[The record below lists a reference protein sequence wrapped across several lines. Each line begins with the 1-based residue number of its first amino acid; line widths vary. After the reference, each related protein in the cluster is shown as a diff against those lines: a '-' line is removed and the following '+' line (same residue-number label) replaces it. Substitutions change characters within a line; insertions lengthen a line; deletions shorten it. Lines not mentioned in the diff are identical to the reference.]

1 MGSCNSIPQPAEDT
15 ILAALFSFK
24 NYVSRKLKYKRELK
38 RNIDSLKAELKRLIE
53 VKNDLLRRVDNEEK
67 QPQRE
72 RLSQVQGWLTRVADT
87 LTEVDELITDSSE
100 EVERLCLGGFCYKN
114 YKYASFS
121 FGKRVAKKLE
131 VVKSLKE
138 EGGEFRVVADRRPDD
153 PVDDQIPSEPTVG
166 LESTFDEVWR
176 CYEEDQVKIIGL
188 YGRGGVGK
196 TALLNQ
202 IYNKIRETSA
212 DIILIRISAT
222 NKNLENI
229 QDEIGE
235 NLRLYDESWK
245 NKSSLEKAKDILRIL
260 KTKKFVLLLDDIW
273 EWVDLTEAGVPLSD
287 SNAVSKV
294 FFTTRLLMNVCG
306 RMKPHMIPVECLGH
320 ENALKLFLSTVGDWA
335 LGSHPEIPSL
345 AETMAKECG
354 GLPLGLIKVAEA
366 MTHKKTPQ
374 EWDYAINEFQ
384 RMGHEYSG
392 MQEVYRVLRS
402 SYDHLPKDP
411 IIQSCFLY
419 CSLFSKN
426 HIISKRDLID
436 CWIGRRFLDDKHVA
450 QNKGYHIIGILLHA
464 GLLEEEDDDRVKI
477 NGITRDL
484 ALWLIKNDKGKE
496 NVFVNTGAGLTEAP
510 EAGEWGGLTG
520 VSMMENQVE
529 ILPER
534 PSAHCLEDLFL
545 NDNNLKVINGGF
557 FTFMSCLTILRL
569 SNNRSLTELPPEISI
584 LVSLQH
590 LDLSRTGIK
599 ELREELRA
607 LSKLRCLILED
618 TPALQTI
625 SQPLISNFLMLRV
638 LRMLECGALSQ
649 NGESLVGEV
658 ICLQRLNSL
667 DISLN
672 GSSALQRLLTSHRL
686 LSCLESVCLQNL
698 TQTRF
703 IRVLLADLKNLKRLH
718 ILDCENLEELQ
729 IICEDGLE
737 NTEGFCGFRNLCE
750 VKIRACSKLKDLT
763 WLILATSL
771 RRIVISDCPEM
782 EELISVGRLV
792 DFPERV
798 RGRIPFKKLEFLA
811 LRGLQN
817 LKSINENALPFLK
830 LKEIEVIGCPQL
842 KTLPLDSESSK
853 EGGIVIKGEQQ
864 WWDGLRWEDPTI
876 SSTFDPFFKPW
887 W

>member
-38 RNIDSLKAELKRLIE
+38 RNIDSLKAEFKRLIE
-53 VKNDLLRRVDNEEK
+53 VRNDLRRRVDNE
-67 QPQRE
+67 PQRE

-100 EVERLCLGGFCYKN
+100 EVERLRLGGFCYKN

-121 FGKRVAKKLE
+121 FGKRVAEKLE

-153 PVDDQIPSEPTVG
+153 PVDDQIPFEPTVG

-176 CYEEDQVKIIGL
+176 CYEG
-188 YGRGGVGK
+188 
-196 TALLNQ
+196 
-202 IYNKIRETSA
+202 
-212 DIILIRISAT
+212 RISAT

-245 NKSSLEKAKDILRIL
+245 NKSSLEKAKDIRRIL

-320 ENALKLFLSTVGDWA
+320 ENALKLFRSTVGDWA

-392 MQEVYRVLRS
+392 MQEVYWVLRS

-672 GSSALQRLLTSHRL
+672 GSSALQRLLTSHR
-686 LSCLESVCLQNL
+686 
-698 TQTRF
+698 
-703 IRVLLADLKNLKRLH
+703 
-718 ILDCENLEELQ
+718 
-729 IICEDGLE
+729 
-737 NTEGFCGFRNLCE
+737 
-750 VKIRACSKLKDLT
+750 
-763 WLILATSL
+763 
-771 RRIVISDCPEM
+771 RIVISDCPEM

>member
-1 MGSCNSIPQPAEDT
+1 MGNCNSIPQPAEDT
-15 ILAALFSFK
+15 ILAALTSFI
-24 NYVSRKLKYKRELK
+24 NCVSKKVNYKRELK
-38 RNIDSLKAELKRLIE
+38 KKIVLLEDGLGKLIE
-53 VKNDLLRRVDNEEK
+53 VKNDVLQRVENEEK
-67 QPQRE
+67 QPQRK
-72 RLSQVQGWLTRVADT
+72 RLSQVQGWLTRVADAI
-87 LTEVDELITDSSE
+87 TEVDKLIKDSPD
-100 EVERLCLGGFCYKN
+100 EVERLCLGGLCYKN
-114 YKYASFS
+114 YKFASS
-121 FGKRVAKKLE
+121 RFGKRVAEKLKLVE
-131 VVKSLKE
+131 SLKAE
-138 EGGEFRVVADRRPDD
+138 SKGFGEVANRRPDD
-153 PVDDQIPSEPTVG
+153 AADDRIPCKPTVG
-166 LESTFDEVWR
+166 LESTFHEVWR
-176 CYEEDQVKIIGL
+176 CYEEDPEKIIGL
-188 YGRGGVGK
+188 YGIGGVGK

-202 IYNKIRETSA
+202 IHNKILETSA

-229 QDEIGE
+229 QDEIGKKQVSD
-235 NLRLYDESWK
+235 DESWK
-245 NKSSLEKAKDILRIL
+245 TKSSLEKAKEIHKNL
-260 KTKKFVLLLDDIW
+260 KTKKFVLLLDDLW

-484 ALWLIKNDKGKE
+484 ALWLIINDKGKE

-534 PSAHCLEDLFL
+534 PSAHCLETLFL

-557 FTFMSCLTILRL
+557 FKFMSCLTVLNL
-569 SNNRSLTELPPEISI
+569 SNNPSLTELPLEISK
-584 LVSLQH
+584 LGSLRH
-590 LDLSRTGIK
+590 LDLSGTGVK
-599 ELREELRA
+599 ELREELKA
-607 LSKLRCLILED
+607 LSNLRYLNLRNTSE
-618 TPALQTI
+618 LQTI
-625 SQPLISNFLMLRV
+625 PQKLLSNFSKLET
-638 LRMLECGALSQ
+638 LRMLECGAVNQ
-649 NGESLVGEV
+649 GGELLIEELLRLG
-658 ICLQRLNSL
+658 RLNSL
-667 DISLN
+667 DISIK
-672 GSSALQRLLTSHRL
+672 SSPALERLLSSRSL
-686 LSCLESVCLQNL
+686 VSCLESLSLQNL
-698 TQTRF
+698 AHTRAIKVF
-703 IRVLLADLKNLKRLH
+703 LADLKKLEKLH
-718 ILDCENLEELQ
+718 IWDCEYLEELQ
-729 IICEDGLE
+729 IICLDGE
-737 NTEGFCGFRNLCE
+737 NAEICDFRNLRE
-750 VKIRACSKLKDLT
+750 VNIMSCSNLKHLT

-771 RRIVISDCPEM
+771 RRIVISDCSNV
-782 EELISVGRLV
+782 EELISVGRLGE
-792 DFPERV
+792 FPERV
-798 RGRIPFKKLEFLA
+798 QGRIPFQKLESIV
-811 LRGLQN
+811 LRGLPN
-817 LKSINENALPFLK
+817 LQRINETALRFANM
-830 LKEIEVIGCPQL
+830 KEIEVIGCPQL
-842 KTLPLDSESSK
+842 KKLPVDSESAK
-853 EGGIVIKGEQQ
+853 EGRIVIKGEQQ
-864 WWDGLRWEDPTI
+864 WWDELQWEDPTI
-876 SSTFDPFFKPW
+876 RATFEPCFKQW